1 MPTIDEMYA
10 DLESADAAGDYELAN
25 VIASKIK
32 QAQKSKPLPMKM
44 QPALPTPTQAA
55 VAGGV
60 RGIGNLLAGAI
71 LRGPGSIGSTILT
84 PADMAID
91 YMRGTEGSNQR
102 RREAID
108 AGLMSL
114 FGADPE
120 SASYQI
126 GKIGAEVGGTLGVG
140 GAIARALPA
149 AAPLAESV
157 ATGGFRAGGMTG
169 KGGMAV
175 RTIGGAISGG
185 ATAGLVD
192 PDQALTGA
200 AIGGAIPGAAT
211 LAGKTGSVIGSGAR
225 KVIGGKISDEARD
238 LAIKAKQKYGI
249 DIPADRIA
257 SSKPLNAAASSLGY
271 IPFSGRAAVEER
283 MGKQFERAVS
293 RTIGQDTDN
302 LSHAISNARDEL
314 GAVFDDTLKNNKVVF
329 DGQFASDLDDVI
341 ATADRTLGDDGLRVI
356 TKQVEAIKKKASSG
370 EIDGDAAYDIKK
382 ELDRIIKANSGREL
396 GIATSDLKDSLL
408 SALNRSIGPDKADA
422 FRVARKQYGNML
434 DLEKIALRNS
444 EEGGLSVARF
454 ANNKYRDPELKELA
468 KIGRRF
474 IKEREAPHGSAQRV
488 VLGTGAAGIGGAG
501 AIAGMPA
508 MVGAGA
514 ALAGGAALGRTA
526 NAALNSS
533 LLKDFLLQQPNQQSG
548 ILSLLMQ
555 EAAHRTAPVAVTSL
569 AR

>member
-32 QAQKSKPLPMKM
+32 QAQKSKPLPLKP

-55 VAGGV
+55 VSGASRGLGNLIAGGV
-60 RGIGNLLAGAI
+60 RGA
-71 LRGPGSIGSTILT
+71 GSIGSTVLA
-84 PADMAID
+84 PADYAMD
-91 YMRGTEGSNQR
+91 YFLGDEDRNDQR
-102 RREAID
+102 RQKID

-126 GKIGAEVGGTLGVG
+126 GKVGTEIAGTLGAG
-140 GAIARALPA
+140 GAVAKALPA
-149 AAPLAESV
+149 GAPLAEAI

-169 KGGMAV
+169 KGGMAA

-192 PDQALTGA
+192 PNQALTGA

-302 LSHAISNARDEL
+302 LSQAISNARDEL

-329 DGQFASDLDDVI
+329 DGQFSSDLDDVI

-356 TKQVEAIKKKASSG
+356 TKQVEAIKQKASTG
-370 EIDGDAAYDIKK
+370 EIDGEAAYNIKK
-382 ELDRIIKANSGREL
+382 ELDRVIKSNSGQA
-396 GIATSDLKDSLL
+396 GQAAQDLKESLL
-408 SALNRSIGPDKADA
+408 SALNRSIGPEKADA

-474 IKEREAPHGSAQRV
+474 IKEREAPHGAAQRV

-508 MVGAGA
+508 MVGAGT